1 MSKYEVVTINTKL
14 VSIDLS
20 ELIKKENLFFNATEI
35 AKQFST
41 EVRKYL
47 DNSKTQEYIAAIIE
61 DSGTAK
67 WAFEDLVK
75 ITKGGKYQGTWLH
88 QKLVIDFARW
98 VSPMFAVYLDKWI
111 MSKLQEEK
119 HRKQERALARLEYPE
134 LTDAIQEFLITGK
147 DSDKWLYSNEADLIN
162 YIVLGCKSKKYCDI
176 NGIDRVQLR
185 DNLNSG
191 QIGLIQQLQKFD
203 TALIQAGLN
212 YSTRKEKLQIRYAQ
226 LIAKLLS

>member
-1 MSKYEVVTINTKL
+1 MSKYEVVTINNKL

-20 ELIKKENLFFNATEI
+20 DLIKKENLFFNATEI
-35 AKQFST
+35 AKQFGKEVFDFMRLEST
-41 EVRKYL
+41 DKYMSL
-47 DNSKTQEYIAAIIE
+47 IIN
-61 DSGTAK
+61 DKLKPISNR
-67 WAFEDLVK
+67 DMLVK
-75 ITKGGKYQGTWLH
+75 TIRGRHGGTWLH
-88 QKLVIDFARW
+88 HEISLEFASWLSVEFRYALHQF
-98 VSPMFAVYLDKWI
+98 VNA
-111 MSKLQEEK
+111 KLQEEK
-119 HRKQERALARLEYPE
+119 CRKQERALARLEYPE

-162 YIVLGCKSKKYCDI
+162 YIVLGCKSKKYCEI

-203 TALIQAGLN
+203 TALIQAGLD
-212 YSTRKEKLQIRYAQ
+212 YSTRKEKLQIRYGQ